1 MAEDTTNENTTTN
14 EEGTPNEEVTTS
26 TEGTTNNEGTTT
38 EGETLGEGGI
48 KALHAERKARAEAEK
63 RAAEMAKRIE
73 EYEAAQRTEAENLV
87 HERDKALA
95 ELEAERKARAD
106 AERAVIA
113 REVVAELG
121 LPVELAGR
129 IQGDDRESMLE
140 DARVFAAIAKTS
152 EPSRPA
158 PIGAVG
164 NGNNAPL
171 STSELFSNAIKGVL

>member
-14 EEGTPNEEVTTS
+14 EEGTPNEDVP
-26 TEGTTNNEGTTT
+26 TNNEATPNDG
-38 EGETLGEGGI
+38 GDTLGEGGI
-48 KALHAERKARAEAEK
+48 KALHAERKARADAEK
-63 RAAEMAKRIE
+63 RATEMAKRIE
-73 EYEAAQRTEAENLV
+73 EFEAAQRTEAENLA

-113 REVVAELG
+113 REVVAEMG

-129 IQGDDRESMLE
+129 IQGDDREAMLE
-140 DARVFAAIAKTS
+140 DARVFAAIAKAN

-164 NGNNAPL
+164 NGNHAPL
-171 STSELFSNAIKGVL
+171 STAELFSNAIKGVL

>member
-1 MAEDTTNENTTTN
+1 MAENTSNENTTPDTEDTTTQEAATN
-14 EEGTPNEEVTTS
+14 TEETTNQ
-26 TEGTTNNEGTTT
+26 GTTN
-38 EGETLGEGGI
+38 EGEALGEGGI

-63 RAAEMAKRIE
+63 RATEMAKRIE
-73 EYEAAQRTEAENLV
+73 EFEAAQRTEAENLA

-95 ELEAERKARAD
+95 ELESERKARAD

-113 REVVAELG
+113 REVVAEMG

-129 IQGDDRESMLE
+129 IQGDDREAMLE
-140 DARVFAAIAKTS
+140 DARVFAAIAKAN

>member
-1 MAEDTTNENTTTN
+1 MAEDTTNENTTN
-14 EEGTPNEEVTTS
+14 EEGTPNEEAATN
-26 TEGTTNNEGTTT
+26 TEGTPNNEGTT
-38 EGETLGEGGI
+38 EGEALGEGGI
-48 KALHAERKARAEAEK
+48 KALHAERKARADAEK
-63 RAAEMAKRIE
+63 RATEMAKRIE
-73 EYEAAQRTEAENLV
+73 EFEAAQRTEAENLA

-113 REVVAELG
+113 REVVAEMG

-129 IQGDDRESMLE
+129 IQGDDREAMLE
-140 DARVFAAIAKTS
+140 DARVFAAIAKAN

>member
-1 MAEDTTNENTTTN
+1 MAEDTTNENTTNNAEETTAQEVPTN
-14 EEGTPNEEVTTS
+14 
-26 TEGTTNNEGTTT
+26 TEDTTT
-38 EGETLGEGGI
+38 EGEALGEGGL
-48 KALHAERKARAEAEK
+48 KALHAERKARADAEK
-63 RAAEMAKRIE
+63 RATEMAKRIE
-73 EYEAAQRTEAENLV
+73 EFEAAQRTEAENLA

-113 REVVAELG
+113 REVVAEMG

-129 IQGDDRESMLE
+129 IQGDDRDAMME
-140 DARVFAAIAKTS
+140 DARVFAAIAKAS

-164 NGNNAPL
+164 NGNHAPL
-171 STSELFSNAIKGVL
+171 TTSELFSNAIKGVL

>member
-1 MAEDTTNENTTTN
+1 MAENTTNENITPDTEDTTTQEVATNTEETTNQGTTN
-14 EEGTPNEEVTTS
+14 EDEA
-26 TEGTTNNEGTTT
+26 
-38 EGETLGEGGI
+38 LGEGGI

-73 EYEAAQRTEAENLV
+73 EFEAAQRTEAENLA

-129 IQGDDRESMLE
+129 IQGDDRDAMLE
-140 DARVFAAIAKTS
+140 DARVFAAIAKAN

-164 NGNNAPL
+164 NGNHAPL

>member
-1 MAEDTTNENTTTN
+1 MAEDTTNENTTNDT
-14 EEGTPNEEVTTS
+14 EGTPNAGATPNAENTT
-26 TEGTTNNEGTTT
+26 GNEATPNDG
-38 EGETLGEGGI
+38 GDTLGEGGI

-63 RAAEMAKRIE
+63 RATEMAKRIE
-73 EYEAAQRTEAENLV
+73 EFEAAQRTEAENLA

-129 IQGDDRESMLE
+129 IQGDDREAMLE
-140 DARVFAAIAKTS
+140 DAKVFAAIAKTS
-152 EPSRPA
+152 EPSR

>member
-14 EEGTPNEEVTTS
+14 EEGTSNEDVTTS

-38 EGETLGEGGI
+38 EGEALGEGGI
-48 KALHAERKARAEAEK
+48 KALHAERKARADAEK
-63 RAAEMAKRIE
+63 RATEMAKRIE
-73 EYEAAQRTEAENLV
+73 EFEAAQRTEAENLA

-129 IQGDDRESMLE
+129 IQGDDREAMME
-140 DARVFAAIAKTS
+140 DARVFAAIAKS
-152 EPSRPA
+152 KEPSRPA

>member
-1 MAEDTTNENTTTN
+1 MAENTTNENTT
-14 EEGTPNEEVTTS
+14 NEEVATAQESTTN
-26 TEGTTNNEGTTT
+26 TEGATNNEATTN

-63 RAAEMAKRIE
+63 RATEMAKRIE
-73 EYEAAQRTEAENLV
+73 EYEAAQRTEAENLA

-95 ELEAERKARAD
+95 ELEAERKARAE

-129 IQGDDRESMLE
+129 IQGDDREAMIE
-140 DARVFAAIAKTS
+140 DARVFAAIAKAS